1 MPEEIRQLHV
11 SLATAE
17 AEITRLRELLA
28 TVGRLHA
35 TGEQHLADLLASEA
49 ALAQSKM
56 ETKEGQADL
65 RASELALTTS
75 RAKTKEGQADLLASE
90 LALTTSRAETKEG
103 QADLLASEL
112 ALTTSRAETKEGQVD
127 LLASELALLTSRAE
141 TKEGQAGLLASELAL
156 ASSRAET
163 KEGQTNLL
171 ASALANKTMS
181 LANALLL
188 AGKEALRKSE
198 DRFRRLVEATPIALV
213 MINADGK
220 IEMVNAQTERLFG
233 HTRLELLGAS
243 IEMLLPAKMR
253 ARHPGL
259 RAGFF
264 ADPIARTMGA
274 GRSLFGLKKDGS
286 EVEVEIGLSPIETDD
301 GTMVLST
308 IVDISARV
316 RMEGQVRQSQKMHA
330 MGRVTAGVAH
340 DFNNLLL
347 ALGGSL
353 ELMLDAATDLP
364 EVVEW
369 GQIALR
375 ATERGKQLTD
385 RLLSFSRQ
393 QVLTTRP
400 IIIDGLF
407 SELKEL
413 IGHLFETGGTA
424 LVMMP
429 CPPTLAVLADHAQ
442 LEAALINLAVNARDA
457 MALGGC
463 LRISAYDA
471 DADPAIV
478 SPGRYTVIS
487 VADTGSGMD
496 AATLAQAWEPFF
508 STKGTKGTGLGLSMV
523 HGFAQQSGGQ
533 AHITSVV
540 GEGTTV
546 DLWLPSAH
554 VLSEAEAQV
563 VAPALGDGRILV
575 VDDSQ
580 DALLVVAAFL
590 RTSGLDVTTK
600 ISGDL
605 ALAELACGK
614 RFDAIV
620 TDFAMPG
627 MNGLELLTLAR
638 EIDPLMVGMII
649 TGFSDPEMLSHLDG
663 IVVLRKPFNRAELTE
678 TVQKLIAHAH
688 NVALT

>member
-1 MPEEIRQLHV
+1 MPQEIRQLHV
-11 SLATAE
+11 RLAAAK

-35 TGEQHLADLLASEA
+35 TGEQHLADLLASEPE
-49 ALAQSKM
+49 LATYQA

-65 RASELALTTS
+65 PASDLGSATS
-75 RAKTKEGQADLLASE
+75 RAETKEGQADLPASEWASTSRAGTKEGQADLLASE
-90 LALTTSRAETKEG
+90 LA
-103 QADLLASEL
+103 
-112 ALTTSRAETKEGQVD
+112 
-127 LLASELALLTSRAE
+127 
-141 TKEGQAGLLASELAL
+141 
-156 ASSRAET
+156 
-163 KEGQTNLL
+163 
-171 ASALANKTMS
+171 NKTMI

-188 AGKEALRKSE
+188 AGKEEALRKSE

-220 IEMVNAQTERLFG
+220 IEMANAQTERLFG
-233 HTRLELLGAS
+233 YTRLELLGAS
-243 IEMLLPAKMR
+243 IETLLPAKMR

-259 RAGFF
+259 RASFF
-264 ADPIARTMGA
+264 ADPIARPMGA
-274 GRSLFGLKKDGS
+274 GSSLFGLKQGGS

-301 GTMVLST
+301 GMMVLAT

-316 RMEGQVRQSQKMHA
+316 RMEAQIRQSQKMHA

-347 ALGGSL
+347 TLGGSL

-369 GQIALR
+369 GQIALH

-400 IIIDGLF
+400 IKIDGLF

-496 AATLAQAWEPFF
+496 AATLAQACEPFF

-523 HGFAQQSGGQ
+523 HGFALQSGGET
-533 AHITSVV
+533 HITSVV

-546 DLWLPSAH
+546 DLWLPSASVFSEVEGQ
-554 VLSEAEAQV
+554 VL
-563 VAPALGDGRILV
+563 APARAGGHILV

-580 DALLVVAAFL
+580 DALLVVSAFL

-649 TGFSDPEMLSHLDG
+649 TGFSDPEMLSNLDG

-678 TVQKLIAHAH
+678 TVQKLIAYGH